1 MPRSIRQTR
10 ATARSLIEGL
20 GALVGLACGL
30 VGIPLVLAAT
40 VGWPL
45 PRHLSG
51 GGQVADALRSTIP
64 DSFWPHLFASLAWIA
79 WLYFVFSVL
88 ATAISRVRTPSGHRR
103 RPLGRHSAAAGLVS
117 AVITAAV
124 VLSQL
129 RGAPSGRIA
138 AGTSVAT
145 APFHSAGLSP
155 LSISSVVGPAL
166 QLVSDSTP
174 LPTAQT
180 ARVTHTV
187 VAGDTLWGIAEA
199 YYGNGEQWQAIYQA
213 NVGVPQP
220 DGRALSDAHWIY
232 PGWTLVIPNLA
243 AAAPTPSPS
252 PAAVPATPTPTSV
265 APSTPQ
271 PVVTQPPVAQPAHAV
286 TSHDDH
292 AATTPQGA
300 KTPHAGKKTDPAP
313 HADHAAGTSPVSAA
327 PGARS
332 TSHPDAAPRRPHDVH
347 EPVATRTHVMGGDEI
362 GPLAIGAGIFGLA
375 AIGIVAALDRRRRRQ
390 RMRRVPG
397 QRIPLPAPR
406 SAAADLE
413 LALRQYARADG
424 ALWLTR
430 LGDLLAYAADRA
442 QVPRPTVLGVE
453 ASAQSL
459 DVFVAAETG
468 EAPAPFEPGVQPD
481 VWHLPLST
489 DPGLLDE
496 AVVAEPVPLTLFS
509 VGQRAGV
516 SVLINLE
523 HYLTVHV
530 QVPAERA
537 PGTLAAIGTE
547 LAAANG
553 SRARVLALG
562 FGHGVIDRFD
572 GGVVAEDLHAALRQ
586 LQVGEEA
593 IVLADGAMGFDELTE
608 LGQRADVRLVTAGPV
623 APVGTGLV
631 VDPSE
636 PTPMGPPVQPV
647 DPTHVTEEIL
657 LDVEGLLDLAE
668 APANA
673 EPADEP
679 YASIEDALVRGTPQ
693 PDDAITLGLLGEPSI
708 TVGQGSTRDLL
719 EAVSPTA
726 GTKARRVV
734 ELLVYLAAHGGSAT
748 RGQWLTDVSPD
759 KTLSDGYVRNL
770 VLLTRRSLEA
780 LTGDDELLAYERAGQ
795 RFTLADRIRSDW
807 TMFRSLAAG
816 GEPDGLRAALSL
828 VRSMPFGANPE
839 PWTSSGGLS
848 YAMVAEIVDAAIS
861 LAEHALSVSDSGLAV
876 WAARQGQLVD
886 RYDQSLWR
894 ILLRAA
900 GDDQTRQRIWRELH
914 DLLAIDGEPA
924 EDLDPETV
932 DLYNRLCV
940 PRAMSADVI
949 VLQDDDEMVIPTR
962 QAVKNLTQPRS
973 SRGRRALTCE
983 RGQRARVSSCRRAA
997 ASSRGTRH
1005 CHVGLLSIQRRPD
1018 GRRRRAK
1025 KTGPSCAR
1033 CWPGRRSTG
1042 SRGCRNES

>member
-1 MPRSIRQTR
+1 MTMPKMTVPRSIRQPR
-10 ATARSLIEGL
+10 ATVRTLAEGF
-20 GALVGLACGL
+20 GALVVLVCGL
-30 VGIPLVLAAT
+30 VGIPLVLATT

-45 PRHLSG
+45 PHHLGG

-79 WLYFVFSVL
+79 WAYFVFSVL
-88 ATAISRVRTPSGHRR
+88 TSAISRVRTPSGHRR

-117 AVITAAV
+117 TVITAAV
-124 VLSQL
+124 LLSQL
-129 RGAPSGRIA
+129 RGAPSGRIPA
-138 AGTSVAT
+138 PPSVAT
-145 APFHSAGLSP
+145 APFHSAGAASP
-155 LSISSVVGPAL
+155 PATLSVVGPSL

-174 LPTAQT
+174 LPAAQT
-180 ARVTHTV
+180 AKVTHTV
-187 VAGDTLWGIAEA
+187 VAGDTLWGIAQT
-199 YYGNGEQWQAIYQA
+199 YYGNGEQWEAIYQA

-232 PGWTLVIPNLA
+232 PGWTLVIPNLTA
-243 AAAPTPSPS
+243 TAPAPSPS
-252 PAAVPATPTPTSV
+252 PAAAPVVPPPASV
-265 APSTPQ
+265 AAPT
-271 PVVTQPPVAQPAHAV
+271 TQPAATQSTATQPAHAL

-292 AATTPQGA
+292 DATTSQGVT
-300 KTPHAGKKTDPAP
+300 TPHAAKVAESAP
-313 HADHAAGTSPVSAA
+313 HHAADTVPPPAA
-327 PGARS
+327 SGAPSTRHPG
-332 TSHPDAAPRRPHDVH
+332 AAPRRPHDVH
-347 EPVATRTHVMGGDEI
+347 KPTATHHVRSGGDEI

-390 RMRRVPG
+390 RMRRAPG
-397 QRIPLPAPR
+397 RRIPLPAPR

-430 LGDLLAYAADRA
+430 LGDLLAYAADRD
-442 QVPRPTVLGVE
+442 QVPRPRVLGVE
-453 ASAQSL
+453 ANPQGL
-459 DVFVAAETG
+459 DVFVAGESG
-468 EAPAPFEPGVQPD
+468 EAPAPFEPGAQPD
-481 VWHLPLST
+481 VWHLPLRT
-489 DPGLLDE
+489 DPGVLDE
-496 AVVAEPVPLTLFS
+496 AVVAEPVRMTLLS
-509 VGQRAGV
+509 IGQRAGV
-516 SVLINLE
+516 IVLINLE

-547 LAAANG
+547 LAAASG
-553 SRARVLALG
+553 SRARVLAVG

-572 GGVVAEDLHAALRQ
+572 DGVVAEDLHAALRQ
-586 LQVGEEA
+586 LQVGEET
-593 IVLADGAMGFDELTE
+593 IVLVDGAMGFDGLTE

-631 VDPSE
+631 VDPTQ
-636 PTPMGPPVQPV
+636 PTPTGLPVQPV
-647 DPTHVTEEIL
+647 DPIHVTEEL
-657 LDVEGLLDLAE
+657 LIDLGGLLDLAE

-679 YASIEDALVRGTPQ
+679 YASIEDALVPATPQ
-693 PDDAITLGLLGEPSI
+693 PDDAITLGLLGEPGI
-708 TVGQGSTRDLL
+708 TVGQGSARDLL

-780 LTGDDELLAYERAGQ
+780 LTGDDELLAYERASQ

-807 TMFRSLAAG
+807 TMFRSSAAD
-816 GEPDGLRAALSL
+816 GEPAGLRTALSL

-839 PWTSSGGLS
+839 PWTSAGGLS
-848 YAMVAEIVDAAIS
+848 YAMVAEIVDAATS
-861 LAEHALSVSDSGLAV
+861 LAEHALSISDSGLAV

-886 RYDQSLWR
+886 RYDQGLWR
-894 ILLRAA
+894 LLLRAA
-900 GDDQTRQRIWRELH
+900 GDVQTRERIWRELH

-932 DLYNRLCV
+932 DLYNRLCA
-940 PRAMSADVI
+940 PRAVSADVI
-949 VLQDDDEMVIPTR
+949 VLQGEDEMVIPTR
-962 QAVKNLTQPRS
+962 QAV
-973 SRGRRALTCE
+973 
-983 RGQRARVSSCRRAA
+983 
-997 ASSRGTRH
+997 
-1005 CHVGLLSIQRRPD
+1005 
-1018 GRRRRAK
+1018 
-1025 KTGPSCAR
+1025 
-1033 CWPGRRSTG
+1033 
-1042 SRGCRNES
+1042 